1 MLNELDALE
10 NKIAQV
16 VALCHDLR
24 AENDGLREK
33 LAVAEATRQGLVERM
48 RTASE
53 RLEQLAQQLPEA
65 EA

>member
-16 VALCHDLR
+16 VALCHHLR